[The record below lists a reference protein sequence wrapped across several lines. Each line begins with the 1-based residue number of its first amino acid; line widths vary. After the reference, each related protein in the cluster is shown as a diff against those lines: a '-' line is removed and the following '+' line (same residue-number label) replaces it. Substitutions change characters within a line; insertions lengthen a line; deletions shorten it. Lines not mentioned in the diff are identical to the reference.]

1 MATTNRRRFCV
12 ELGRRLATQE
22 APVLVSFSY
31 VLLRWLLE
39 LIALRVR
46 SSELKELEIVGLRH
60 EVAMRRR
67 KTRRPAITVV
77 DRLFLS
83 AASRLLPRARW
94 RSFIVAPA
102 TLLRWHRRLV
112 AKRWTFARPVGR
124 PPIRREIRD
133 LALRLAREN
142 PQWGYPRMVGELKGL
157 GVTVSAT
164 TVRAWLRAAGL
175 GPAGKRGTMTCRE
188 FIRAHRQSLLA
199 VDFFTVETIWLQRLY
214 VLFFIE
220 LSSRRVHMVGCTPN
234 PSAPW
239 VVQQARQLSWTFPKR
254 AEPIKLL
261 IRDRDQKFTERF
273 DEVFRS
279 DGIEIMRTPFRAPQA
294 NGVAE
299 RFVRTVRSE
308 CPDRLLIL
316 NQPHLERILVVFVDH
331 YNGHRP
337 HRALSLAPPEP
348 RRPATTMSAC
358 GDARVL
364 RRDRLGGLVHEYE
377 LAA

>member
-1 MATTNRRRFCV
+1 V
-12 ELGRRLATQE
+12 LG
-22 APVLVSFSY
+22 SFTY
-31 VLLRWLLE
+31 VLLQWLLG

-46 SSELKELEIVGLRH
+46 SSELKDLEIVVLRH
-60 EVAMRRR
+60 ELAILRR

-83 AASRLLPRARW
+83 AASRLLPRACW
-94 RSFIVAPA
+94 RSFIVSPA

-112 AKRWTFARPVGR
+112 AKRWTFARPAGR
-124 PPIRREIRD
+124 PPIRREDRD
-133 LALRLAREN
+133 LALRLARKN
-142 PQWGYPRMVGELKGL
+142 PRWGYLRIVGELQRL
-157 GVTVSAT
+157 GVMVSAT
-164 TVRAWLRAAGL
+164 TVRAWLRAAGV
-175 GPAGKRGTMTCRE
+175 GPAGKRGEVTWRE

-220 LSSRRVHMVGCTPN
+220 LGSRRVRMAGCTPN
-234 PSAPW
+234 PSASW
-239 VVQQARQLSWTFPKR
+239 VTQQARQVSWTLSER
-254 AEPIKLL
+254 AEPMKFL
-261 IRDRDQKFTERF
+261 IRDRDQKFTQGF
-273 DEVFRS
+273 DEVFRGG
-279 DGIEIMRTPFRAPQA
+279 GIEVVRTPFRAPQA

-308 CPDRLLIL
+308 CLDRLLIL
-316 NQPHLERILVVFVDH
+316 NQPHLEQILVIFVNH

-364 RRDRLGGLVHEYE
+364 RSDRLGGVIHEYE

>member
-1 MATTNRRRFCV
+1 VQVIA
-12 ELGRRLATQE
+12 
-22 APVLVSFSY
+22 SFAY

-46 SSELKELEIVGLRH
+46 SSELKELEIVVLRH
-60 EVAMRRR
+60 EVAILRR
-67 KTRRPAITVV
+67 KTRRPAITAV
-77 DRLFLS
+77 DRVFLS

-94 RSFIVAPA
+94 RSFIIAPA

-112 AKRWTFARPVGR
+112 AKRWTYARPVGR
-124 PPIRREIRD
+124 PPMRREIRD
-133 LALRLAREN
+133 LVLRLAREN
-142 PQWGYPRMVGELKGL
+142 PGWGYPRIVGELKGL

-164 TVRAWLRAAGL
+164 TVRAWLRAVGL
-175 GPAGKRGTMTCRE
+175 GPAGKRREMTWRE
-188 FIRAHRQSLLA
+188 FIRAHRQSLVA

-220 LSSRRVHMVGCTPN
+220 LGSRRVHMAGCTPN

-239 VVQQARQLSWTFPKR
+239 VIQQARQVSWTLSER
-254 AEPIKLL
+254 SEPMKFL
-261 IRDRDQKFTERF
+261 IRDRDQKFTEGF

-279 DGIEIMRTPFRAPQA
+279 GGIEVVRTPFRAPQA

-308 CPDRLLIL
+308 CLDRLLIL
-316 NQPHLERILVVFVDH
+316 NQPHLERIVGVFVNH

-337 HRALSLAPPEP
+337 HRALCLAPPDP
-348 RRPATTMSAC
+348 RRPAVASASASVH
-358 GDARVL
+358 ARIL
-364 RRDRLGGLVHEYE
+364 RRDRLGGVIHEYA

>member
-1 MATTNRRRFCV
+1 M
-12 ELGRRLATQE
+12 
-22 APVLVSFSY
+22 LVSFSY
-31 VLLRWLLE
+31 VLLRWLLA
-39 LIALRVR
+39 LIAVRVR
-46 SSELKELEIVGLRH
+46 SSELKDLEIAVLRH
-60 EVAMRRR
+60 ELAILRR
-67 KTRRPAITVV
+67 KTRRPAIRVV

-83 AASRLLPRARW
+83 AASRLLPRGRW
-94 RSFIVAPA
+94 RSFIVTPA

-112 AKRWTFARPVGR
+112 AKRWTFARPGGR
-124 PPIRREIRD
+124 PPMRREIRD
-133 LALRLAREN
+133 LVLRLAREN
-142 PQWGYPRMVGELKGL
+142 PRWGYPRIVGELKGL

-175 GPAGKRGTMTCRE
+175 GPAGKRGKMTWRE

-220 LSSRRVHMVGCTPN
+220 LSSRRVHMARCTPN

-239 VVQQARQLSWTFPKR
+239 VIQQARQLLWTLSER
-254 AEPIKLL
+254 AEPMKFL

-279 DGIEIMRTPFRAPQA
+279 DGIEVVRTPFRAPQA

-308 CPDRLLIL
+308 CLDRLLIL
-316 NQPHLERILVVFVDH
+316 NQPHLERVLVVFVDH

-337 HRALSLAPPEP
+337 HRALSFTPPEP

-364 RRDRLGGLVHEYE
+364 RRDRLGGVVHEYE